1 MAFDHGRKSVIML
14 DNSGGTPVDISA
26 FATDVAMP
34 RSVDMAEVS
43 VFGNDTKQYIA
54 GLEDG
59 TISISG
65 PYDPVIDAQIDG
77 VIVAIRTG
85 TLATASFQ
93 YDPQGSTMGLPRYD
107 AECLVTSYDP
117 PTSMSDAVRYSL
129 DLQVT
134 NGITRT
140 TVP

>member
-1 MAFDHGRKSVIML
+1 MAFDHGRKSVVTL
-14 DNSGGTPVDISA
+14 DNSGGTPVNISA

-93 YDPQGSTMGLPRYD
+93 YDPQGSTMGRPFASRVR
-107 AECLVTSYDP
+107 ARWRPAGGP
-117 PTSMSDAVRYSL
+117 PVIYM
-129 DLQVT
+129 
-134 NGITRT
+134 
-140 TVP
+140 